1 MKPLKML
8 GLAALVASSL
18 LTAGAG
24 TAQAT
29 TFFTDSA
36 KTIAYPS
43 GTTMHWSQEQGQAWD
58 TEVLASNGSTIATC
72 AGSTTHGYTGAVTA
86 LSLPVSV
93 GQYAWS
99 ECTQTIH
106 TLSNGSLSFSYTSGS
121 NATVTSSKSS
131 WTVVFLGASC
141 TYGTGEGA
149 KLGTLTGGTAPVMT
163 INATVNKSAG
173 SFLCPSSV
181 TWKAE
186 EVLTAPHALYVG
198 S

>member
-1 MKPLKML
+1 MKTLKML
-8 GLAALVASSL
+8 GLAALAALSL
-18 LTAGAG
+18 TTIGAG

-36 KTIAYPS
+36 KTIAYAS
-43 GTTMHWSQEQGQAWD
+43 GTTMHWSLEQGWD
-58 TEVLASNGSTIATC
+58 TEFLASSGNTVATC
-72 AGSTTHGYTGAVTA
+72 AGSTVHGYTGAVTA

-106 TLSNGSLSFSYTSGS
+106 TLSGGSLSFSFTSGS
-121 NATVTSSKSS
+121 NAAVTGSKSS
-131 WTVVFLGASC
+131 WTVVIFGTSC

-149 KLGTLTGGTAPVMT
+149 KLGTMTGGTAPVMT

-173 SFLCPSSV
+173 SFLCPSTVS
-181 TWKAE
+181 WKAE
-186 EVLTAPHALYVG
+186 YVLTAPHALYVG